1 MYFCGLIKQ
10 KHNIM
15 KFSKV
20 VLAAFLGTLIALVIN
35 FFIKVGVVSSM
46 ISNLSKS
53 KSETSTTVKPNS
65 VLYMKLDYAIPDR
78 TTDNPLGA
86 LNFQS
91 MESKD
96 ASGMNDILRNIE
108 HAKTDPNIK
117 GIYMELSS
125 IPTSTATLQEIRD
138 KLIEF
143 KESGKFI
150 VTYGENYS
158 QSAYYI
164 ASVADKIILNPEGS
178 LDLHGMA
185 SQITFYKHLLD
196 KLDVEMQIV
205 RGPNNRF
212 KSAVEPYFL
221 DKMSEANREQMDKLL
236 GTVWRQILQGISQSR
251 NISVEQLNQIA
262 DNLETLFN
270 ANMALEYGLVDNLYF
285 KDQVIEELKGLTGSN
300 KSINAVGNATYA
312 KSYKDKSISKN
323 EVAILYA
330 SGQIYDGKGEE
341 ELGIYSEDFSKLIRK
356 AREDDNVKAIVLRIN
371 SPGGSAVAS
380 AIIGRELDLTKEA
393 KPIIVSMGNY
403 AASGGY
409 WISANADYIFAD
421 PTTLTGSIG
430 VFGTFPNMQGF
441 LNDKMGL
448 TFDVA
453 KTNENADFGTITQPL
468 TQFQYAKLQEMV
480 VKTYEDFTGR
490 VAEGRGLRQTYVD
503 SIGQGRVWAG
513 ADAIG
518 LGLVDQLG
526 DMEDAIGYAAQK
538 ANLGDDYK
546 VTEWPKQKD
555 FFTRFMESRNEKDK
569 IDIAMK
575 QKLGV
580 YYDYLKGL
588 DNLQKNTG
596 IQARL
601 PIDMIIE

>member
-1 MYFCGLIKQ
+1 
-10 KHNIM
+10 M
-15 KFSKV
+15 KFGKIL
-20 VLAAFLGTLIALVIN
+20 LAAFLGTLIALVIN

-46 ISNLSKS
+46 ISNLSKTEEM
-53 KSETSTTVKPNS
+53 KTTVKPNS
-65 VLYMKLDYAIPDR
+65 VLYMKLDYEIPDR
-78 TTDNPLGA
+78 SIDDPFGGINVR
-86 LNFQS
+86 S

-96 ASGMNDILRNIE
+96 ATGMTEILHNIE

-138 KLIEF
+138 KLIKF

-158 QSAYYI
+158 QSAYYM
-164 ASVADKIILNPEGS
+164 ASVADKIFLNPEGA

-185 SQITFYKHLLD
+185 SQIMFYKHLLD
-196 KLDVEMQIV
+196 KLDIEMQIV

-236 GTVWRQILQGISQSR
+236 GTVWGQILMGISESR
-251 NISVEQLNQIA
+251 NISVDQLNQIA
-262 DNLETLFN
+262 DNLETMFN
-270 ANMALEYGLVDNLYF
+270 AQKALDYGLVDNLYY
-285 KDQVIEELKGLTGSN
+285 KDQVLDELKGLTGSN
-300 KSINAVGNATYA
+300 KDINAIGNANYA
-312 KSYKDKSISKN
+312 KSYKDKNTSKN
-323 EVAILYA
+323 EVAVIYA
-330 SGQIYDGKGEE
+330 MGEINDGKGNEDQ
-341 ELGIYSEDFSKLIRK
+341 GIYSENLSKTIRK
-356 AREDDNVKAIVLRIN
+356 AREDENVKAIVLRVN

-380 AIIGRELDLTKEA
+380 AIIGRELDLTKEV
-393 KPIIVSMGNY
+393 KPVIISMGNY

-409 WISANADYIFAD
+409 WISAKGDYIFAD

-441 LNDKMGL
+441 LNDKIGL

-453 KTNENADFGTITQPL
+453 KTNENADFGSMSQPL
-468 TQFQYAKLQEMV
+468 TEFQYKKLQEMV
-480 VKTYEDFTGR
+480 VKTYDDFTKR
-490 VAEGRGLRQTYVD
+490 VAEGRGLTQAYVD

-513 ADAIG
+513 ADAIN

-526 DMEDAIGYAAQK
+526 DMEDAIAYAAQK
-538 ANLGDDYK
+538 AELGNDFK
-546 VTEWPKQKD
+546 VTAWPKQKD
-555 FFTRFMESRNEKDK
+555 FFTRMMESMNGNNTDK
-569 IDIAMK
+569 LDAAMK

-580 YYDYLKGL
+580 YYNYFQGL
-588 DNLQKNTG
+588 ENLQKNTG

-601 PIDMIIE
+601 PFDMVIE

>member
-1 MYFCGLIKQ
+1 
-10 KHNIM
+10 M
-15 KFSKV
+15 KFYKV
-20 VLAAFLGTLIALVIN
+20 VLAAFIGTLIALVIN

-53 KSETSTTVKPNS
+53 QSETSTTVKPNS
-65 VLYMKLDYAIPDR
+65 VLYMKLNYDIPDR
-78 TTDNPLGA
+78 SVDNPFGA
-86 LNFQS
+86 FDFQS
-91 MESKD
+91 METIE
-96 ASGMNDILRNIE
+96 ATGMNEILRNIE

-150 VTYGENYS
+150 VTYGESYS
-158 QSAYYI
+158 QSAYYM
-164 ASVADKIILNPEGS
+164 ASIADKIFLNPEGA

-185 SQITFYKHLLD
+185 SQITFYKHLFD
-196 KLDVEMQIV
+196 KLDIEMQIV

-236 GTVWRQILQGISQSR
+236 GTLWGQILHGISQSR

-262 DNLETLFN
+262 DNLDTYFD
-270 ANMALEYGLVDNLYF
+270 AAKALEYGLVDNLYY
-285 KDQVIEELKGLTGSN
+285 KDQVLDELKGLTGSN
-300 KSINAVGNATYA
+300 KSINAVGNANYA

-323 EVAILYA
+323 EVAVIYA
-330 SGQIYDGKGEE
+330 MGQIFDGKGNEDE
-341 ELGIYSEDFSKLIRK
+341 AIYSENLSKTIRK
-356 AREDDNVKAIVLRIN
+356 AREDENVKAVVLRVN

-380 AIIGRELDLTKEA
+380 AIIGRELDLTKEV
-393 KPIIVSMGNY
+393 KPVIVSMGNY

-409 WISANADYIFAD
+409 WISAKGDYIFAD

-430 VFGTFPNMQGF
+430 VFGTFPNTKGF
-441 LNDKMGL
+441 LNDKVGL

-453 KTNENADFGTITQPL
+453 KTNANAEFPNFTEPL
-468 TQFQYAKLQEMV
+468 TEFQYGKLQEMV
-480 VKTYEDFTGR
+480 VKTYDDFTKR
-490 VAEGRGLRQTYVD
+490 VAEGRGLTQTYVD

-526 DMEDAIGYAAQK
+526 DMEDAIAYAAQK

-546 VTEWPKQKD
+546 VTDWPKQKD
-555 FFTRFMESRNEKDK
+555 FFTRIMESMNNNEDK
-569 IDIAMK
+569 LDAAMK
-575 QKLGV
+575 QRLGA
-580 YYDYLKGL
+580 YYGYLKGL

-596 IQARL
+596 IQARV
-601 PIDMIIE
+601 PFDMIIE

>member
-1 MYFCGLIKQ
+1 
-10 KHNIM
+10 M

-20 VLAAFLGTLIALVIN
+20 LLAAFLGTLIALVVN
-35 FFIKVGVVSSM
+35 FFIKVGVVTTM
-46 ISNLSKS
+46 ISSLS
-53 KSETSTTVKPNS
+53 SETETITKPKPNS
-65 VLYMKLDYAIPDR
+65 VLYMKLDYEIPDR
-78 TTDNPLGA
+78 TTDNPFNGI
-86 LNFQS
+86 NFS
-91 MESKD
+91 TMEAKD
-96 ASGMNDILRNIE
+96 MTGMNDILRNIE
-108 HAKTDPNIK
+108 QAKTDPNIK

-143 KESGKFI
+143 KESGKFL
-150 VTYGENYS
+150 VTYGESYS
-158 QSAYYI
+158 QSAYYM
-164 ASVADKIILNPEGS
+164 ASIADKIYLNPEGA

-196 KLDVEMQIV
+196 KLDIEMQIV

-236 GTVWRQILQGISQSR
+236 GTVWGQILLGISESR

-262 DNLETLFN
+262 DNLDTYFD
-270 ANMALEYGLVDNLYF
+270 AAKALEYGLVDNLYY
-285 KDQVIEELKGLTGSN
+285 KDQVLEELKGLTGSN
-300 KSINAVGNATYA
+300 KDINAIGNTNYA
-312 KSYKDKSISKN
+312 KSYKDKNPSKN
-323 EVAILYA
+323 EVAVIYA
-330 SGQIYDGKGEE
+330 SGQIYDGKGDEE
-341 ELGIYSEDFSKLIRK
+341 QNIYSENLSKTIRK
-356 AREDDNVKAIVLRIN
+356 AREDENVKAVVLRVN
-371 SPGGSAVAS
+371 SPGGSALAS
-380 AIIGRELDLTKEA
+380 AIIGRELDLTKQV
-393 KPIIVSMGNY
+393 KPVIVSMGNY

-409 WISANADYIFAD
+409 WISAKANYIFAD

-430 VFGTFPNMQGF
+430 VFGTVPNLQGF
-441 LNDKMGL
+441 LNDKVGL

-453 KTNENADFGTITQPL
+453 KTNENADFGTVSQPL
-468 TQFQYAKLQEMV
+468 TEFQYNKLQQMV
-480 VKTYEDFTGR
+480 VKTYNDFTSR
-490 VAEGRGLRQTYVD
+490 VAEGRGLTQTYVD

-526 DMEDAIGYAAQK
+526 DLEDAIAYAVQK
-538 ANLGDDYK
+538 AELGSDYK

-555 FFTRFMESRNEKDK
+555 FFTRMMESMNESDK
-569 IDIAMK
+569 LDAAMK
-575 QKLGV
+575 QKMGV
-580 YYDYLKGL
+580 YYDYLQGL

-601 PIDMIIE
+601 PFDMVIE

>member
-1 MYFCGLIKQ
+1 
-10 KHNIM
+10 M
-15 KFSKV
+15 KFYKI
-20 VLAAFLGTLIALVIN
+20 VLGAFIGTLIALVIN

-53 KSETSTTVKPNS
+53 ETESATLKPNS
-65 VLYMKLDYAIPDR
+65 VLYMKFDYDIPDR
-78 TTDNPLGA
+78 TTDNPFNSLD
-86 LNFQS
+86 FTS
-91 MESKD
+91 METKEST
-96 ASGMNDILRNIE
+96 GLNDILRNIE

-125 IPTSTATLQEIRD
+125 IPTSTATLQEIRN
-138 KLIEF
+138 KLLEF

-150 VTYGENYS
+150 VTYGEGYS
-158 QSAYYI
+158 QSAYYL
-164 ASVADKIILNPEGS
+164 ASIADKIYLNPEGA

-185 SQITFYKHLLD
+185 SQIMFYKHLFE
-196 KLDVEMQIV
+196 KLDIEMQIV

-236 GTVWRQILQGISQSR
+236 GTIWGQILASISQSR

-262 DNLETLFN
+262 DNLETIFN
-270 ANMALEYGLVDNLYF
+270 AQKALEYGLVDDLYF
-285 KDQVIEELKGLTGSN
+285 KDQILEELKGLTGSN
-300 KSINAVGNATYA
+300 KSINAITNDKYA
-312 KSYKDKSISKN
+312 KTYKDKSSSKN
-323 EVAILYA
+323 EVAVIYA
-330 SGQIYDGKGEE
+330 SGQIFDGKGNEE
-341 ELGIYSEDFSKLIRK
+341 QAIYSENLSKTIRK
-356 AREDDNVKAIVLRIN
+356 AREDENVKAVVLRVN
-371 SPGGSAVAS
+371 SPGGSALAS
-380 AIIGRELDLTKEA
+380 AVIGRELDLTKEV
-393 KPIIVSMGNY
+393 KPVVVSMGNY

-441 LNDKMGL
+441 LNDKVGL

-453 KTNENADFGTITQPL
+453 KTNKNADFGSVTQPL
-468 TQFQYAKLQEMV
+468 TEFQYGKLQEMV
-480 VKTYEDFTGR
+480 VKTYDDFTKR
-490 VAEGRGLRQTYVD
+490 VANGRGLTQTYVD

-518 LGLVDQLG
+518 IGLVDKLG
-526 DMEDAIGYAAQK
+526 DMEDAIAYAAEK
-538 ANLGDDYK
+538 ANLANDFK

-555 FFTRFMESRNEKDK
+555 FFTRIMESMNGSNDK
-569 IDIAMK
+569 LDAALK

-580 YYDYLKGL
+580 YYNYYQGL
-588 DNLQKNTG
+588 ENLQKNTG
-596 IQARL
+596 IQARM
-601 PIDMIIE
+601 PFDMVIE

>member
-1 MYFCGLIKQ
+1 
-10 KHNIM
+10 M

-20 VLAAFLGTLIALVIN
+20 VLAAFIGTLIALVIN
-35 FFIKVGVVSSM
+35 FFIKVGVISSM
-46 ISNLSKS
+46 ISKFSKT
-53 KSETSTTVKPNS
+53 ETETTATIKPNS
-65 VLYMKLDYAIPDR
+65 VLYMKLDYDIPDR
-78 TTDNPLGA
+78 SVDNPFGNLD
-86 LNFQS
+86 FSS
-91 MESKD
+91 MEPKD
-96 ASGMNDILRNIE
+96 ATGMNDILRNIE
-108 HAKTDPNIK
+108 NAKTDPNIK
-117 GIYMELSS
+117 GIYMDLSS
-125 IPTSTATLQEIRD
+125 IPTSTATLQEIRN

-150 VTYGENYS
+150 VTYGENYG
-158 QSAYYI
+158 QSAYYM
-164 ASVADKIILNPEGS
+164 ASVADKIFINPDGM

-185 SQITFYKHLLD
+185 SQIMFYKHLLD
-196 KLDVEMQIV
+196 KLDIEMQIV

-236 GTVWRQILQGISQSR
+236 GTIWGEILQGISQSR

-262 DNLETLFN
+262 DNLETMFD
-270 ANMALEYGLVDNLYF
+270 AKKALEYGLVDNILY

-300 KSINAVGNATYA
+300 KSINAIGNANYA
-312 KSYKDKSISKN
+312 KSYKSKNSSKN
-323 EVAILYA
+323 EVAIIYA
-330 SGQIYDGKGEE
+330 SGQINDGKGDETTA
-341 ELGIYSEDFSKLIRK
+341 IYSENLSKVIRK
-356 AREDDNVKAIVLRIN
+356 AREDESVKAVVLRVN
-371 SPGGSAVAS
+371 SPGGSALAS
-380 AIIGRELDLTKEA
+380 AVIGRELDLTKEV
-393 KPIIVSMGNY
+393 KPLIVSMGNY

-430 VFGTFPNMQGF
+430 VFGTFPNMKGF
-441 LNDKMGL
+441 LNDKVGL

-453 KTNENADFGTITQPL
+453 KTNENADFGNTTQPL
-468 TQFQYAKLQEMV
+468 TEFQYSKLQEMV
-480 VKTYEDFTGR
+480 VKTYDDFTKR
-490 VAEGRGLRQTYVD
+490 VAEGRGLRQSYVD

-526 DMEDAIGYAAQK
+526 DMEDAIAYAAQK
-538 ANLGDDYK
+538 ANIADDYK
-546 VTEWPKQKD
+546 VVELPKSKD
-555 FFTRFMESRNEKDK
+555 FITRLMESMNEKDK

-580 YYDYLKGL
+580 YYDYFQSLENLK
-588 DNLQKNTG
+588 KCTG

-601 PIDMIIE
+601 PFDMVIE

>member
-1 MYFCGLIKQ
+1 
-10 KHNIM
+10 M
-15 KFSKV
+15 KFYKV
-20 VLAAFLGTLIALVIN
+20 VLAAFIGTLIALVIN
-35 FFIKVGVVSSM
+35 FFIKVGVVSSI

-53 KSETSTTVKPNS
+53 QTETSTTVKPNS
-65 VLYMKLDYAIPDR
+65 VLYMKLNYDIPDR
-78 TTDNPLGA
+78 SVDNPFGA
-86 LNFQS
+86 IDFQS
-91 MESKD
+91 METIE
-96 ASGMNDILRNIE
+96 ATGMNEILRNIE

-150 VTYGENYS
+150 VTYGESYS
-158 QSAYYI
+158 QSAYYM
-164 ASVADKIILNPEGS
+164 ASIADKIFINPEGA

-196 KLDVEMQIV
+196 KLDIEMQIV

-236 GTVWRQILQGISQSR
+236 GTVWGQILQGISQSR

-262 DNLETLFN
+262 DNLETVFN
-270 ANMALEYGLVDNLYF
+270 ADKAIECGLVDNLYY
-285 KDQVIEELKGLTGSN
+285 KDQVLEELKGLTGSN
-300 KSINAVGNATYA
+300 KSINAVGNANYA
-312 KSYKDKSISKN
+312 KSYKDKNASKN
-323 EVAILYA
+323 EVAIIYA
-330 SGQIYDGKGEE
+330 SGQIFDGKGNEDE
-341 ELGIYSEDFSKLIRK
+341 AIYSENLSKTIRK
-356 AREDDNVKAIVLRIN
+356 AREDENVKAIVLRVN
-371 SPGGSAVAS
+371 SPGGSALAS
-380 AIIGRELDLTKEA
+380 AVIGRELDLTKEV

-430 VFGTFPNMQGF
+430 VLGTFPNAEGF
-441 LNDKMGL
+441 LNNKVGL
-448 TFDVA
+448 TFEVA

-468 TQFQYAKLQEMV
+468 TEFQYGKLQEMV
-480 VKTYEDFTGR
+480 VKTYDDFTKR
-490 VAEGRGLRQTYVD
+490 VAAGRGLTQTYVD

-518 LGLVDQLG
+518 LGLVDKLG
-526 DMEDAIGYAAQK
+526 DMEDAIAYAAEK
-538 ANLGDDYK
+538 VNLGSDYK

-555 FFTRFMESRNEKDK
+555 FFTRMMESMNNNDDK
-569 IDIAMK
+569 LDAAMK
-575 QKLGV
+575 QRLGV

-601 PIDMIIE
+601 PFDMIIE